1 MADSAV
7 LFENIEN
14 TDPEDLSIDVLAYVG
29 DAVYELYFRL
39 HTLKNVQRRTF
50 YQHQLTKNYVSAE
63 GQSEALKEIWE
74 QLTEEY
80 RDIVKRGYN
89 SKGAKRKGDDKDY
102 KRATGLEALVG
113 YLFLKG
119 KIHQLSSILHKVSQN
134 VSSW

>member
-1 MADSAV
+1 MTENNV
-7 LFENIEN
+7 LFENVQKV
-14 TDPEDLSIDVLAYVG
+14 DPEEVSTDVLAYIG

-39 HTLKNVQRRTF
+39 HTLKNTKRRTF
-50 YQHQLTKNYVSAE
+50 YQHQMTKNYVSAE
-63 GQSEALKEIWE
+63 GQSEALKEIWD
-74 QLTEEY
+74 QLPKECQNIA
-80 RDIVKRGYN
+80 RRGYN

-119 KIHQLSSILHKVSQN
+119 KSEQLLLILNRVSKH